1 MISTEIDEKQLSEEN
16 SNISRNSSKS
26 SPGRYKRDTE
36 TTMEDIASIESI
48 RMNVKKTSRRFMHE
62 KGQQNFFTRESE
74 RPPLNY
80 SRQS

>member
-1 MISTEIDEKQLSEEN
+1 MKNNFRKKTAISVEI
-16 SNISRNSSKS
+16 RT
-26 SPGRYKRDTE
+26 PGRYKRDTE

-62 KGQQNFFTRESE
+62 KGQQIFFTRESE
-74 RPPLNY
+74 RLPLNY